1 MEYDRADKEVAEMSK
16 IKVNEQRAVDEFQEL
31 TAIDAP
37 SFGER
42 QMADRLIVKLKELGF
57 EVEEDNAGKH
67 FGGNAG
73 NLYAYLPGDLPGDPV
88 LLSGHMDT
96 VEPSKG
102 KKGIIGEDG
111 VIRSAGKAV
120 LGADDVAGLVEILEG
135 IRSVKE
141 AGVPHRDIEI
151 FLQLQKSFISRV
163 AAYLIFQ
170 RFVQKKPMYWIL
182 ADRLEARHIK
192 HRL

>member
-1 MEYDRADKEVAEMSK
+1 MPENISEEMPETYMH
-16 IKVNEQRAVDEFQEL
+16 IFREIFRE
-31 TAIDAP
+31 
-37 SFGER
+37 
-42 QMADRLIVKLKELGF
+42 
-57 EVEEDNAGKH
+57 
-67 FGGNAG
+67 
-73 NLYAYLPGDLPGDPV
+73 DPV

-96 VEPSKG
+96 LSRPKAR
-102 KKGIIGEDG
+102 KIIGEDG

-151 FLQLQKSFISRV
+151 LFAIAEELYIKA

-170 RFVQKKPMYWIL
+170 RFVQKKPMYWTS